1 MTLIEAVVCGII
13 QGAAEFLPISSSGH
27 LALLHAMFGLTDPES
42 CVTFDVMLHL
52 ATLAAVICVYSND
65 IFSLIKAI
73 FTMPAK
79 LFTGKAKELSGAE
92 RFALYIII
100 ATVPLGFAFFLE
112 DAVTGIAAS
121 PKIIGIVLI
130 LNGFMLL
137 LGDRVG
143 KGNRSSEELG
153 APRALAVGAFQ
164 LAAIVPGLSRSGTTI
179 TGGLICGLDR
189 GQAVR
194 FSFIMSV
201 PAIIGANLVR
211 AVRMVRSPVESS
223 QLGVYA
229 VGMVFAAVTG
239 FFALKLLSYIAEKK
253 KFGIFSIY
261 CFAVGGAAV
270 IFG

>member
-1 MTLIEAVVCGII
+1 M
-13 QGAAEFLPISSSGH
+13 
-27 LALLHAMFGLTDPES
+27 
-42 CVTFDVMLHL
+42 
-52 ATLAAVICVYSND
+52 
-65 IFSLIKAI
+65 
-73 FTMPAK
+73 
-79 LFTGKAKELSGAE
+79 
-92 RFALYIII
+92 
-100 ATVPLGFAFFLE
+100 E

>member
-52 ATLAAVICVYSND
+52 AT
-65 IFSLIKAI
+65 
-73 FTMPAK
+73 
-79 LFTGKAKELSGAE
+79 
-92 RFALYIII
+92 
-100 ATVPLGFAFFLE
+100 
-112 DAVTGIAAS
+112 
-121 PKIIGIVLI
+121 
-130 LNGFMLL
+130 
-137 LGDRVG
+137 
-143 KGNRSSEELG
+143 
-153 APRALAVGAFQ
+153 

>member
-1 MTLIEAVVCGII
+1 MTLTEAVICGII

-65 IFSLIKAI
+65 IFLLVKAI

-79 LFTGKAKELSGAE
+79 LLTGRAKELSGTE
-92 RFALYIII
+92 RFALYILV

-112 DAVTGIAAS
+112 DAVTGVAAS
-121 PKIIGIVLI
+121 PKIIGAVLI
-130 LNGFMLL
+130 FNGFMLL
-137 LGDRVG
+137 LGDRAG
-143 KGNRSSEELG
+143 KGNMSAEQLG
-153 APRALAVGAFQ
+153 IPKAIAIGAFQ

-179 TGGLICGLDR
+179 TGGLVCGLDR
-189 GQAVR
+189 EQAVR

-201 PAIIGANLVR
+201 PAIIGANLVS
-211 AVRMVRSPVESS
+211 AVRMVDTPVESS
-223 QLGVYA
+223 LLGVYA
-229 VGMVFAAVTG
+229 VGMIFAAVTG
-239 FFALKLLSYIAEKK
+239 FFALKLINYIAEKK
-253 KFGIFSIY
+253 KFGIFSFY

>member
-1 MTLIEAVVCGII
+1 MTLTEAVVCGII
-13 QGAAEFLPISSSGH
+13 QGVAEFLPISSSGH

-65 IFSLIKAI
+65 IFSLIKAV

-92 RFALYIII
+92 RFALYIIV
-100 ATVPLGFAFFLE
+100 ATVPLGLAFFIE

-121 PKIIGIVLI
+121 PRLIGMALII
-130 LNGFMLL
+130 NGFMLL
-137 LGDRVG
+137 LGDRAG
-143 KGNRSSEELG
+143 KGNRSAEELG
-153 APRALAVGAFQ
+153 AKRALAVGMFQ
-164 LAAIVPGLSRSGTTI
+164 LAATIPGLSRSGTTM

-201 PAIIGANLVR
+201 PAIIGANVVS
-211 AVRMVRSPVESS
+211 AVRMINSPVESS
-223 QLGVYA
+223 QLGIYA
-229 VGMVFAAVTG
+229 VGMLFAAVTG
-239 FFALKLLSYIAEKK
+239 FFALKLLNFIARKK
-253 KFGIFSIY
+253 KLGIFSVY

-270 IFG
+270 IFE